1 MRLRFC
7 LEVGV
12 VGRLL
17 IKQRSSNAKTSNNEV
32 NCLPENVDIPQKV
45 SISQLYVNHYNG
57 GEVNISLFNSVFT
70 RLNAWFDGCWGIM
83 P

>member
-1 MRLRFC
+1 M
-7 LEVGV
+7 GV

-32 NCLPENVDIPQKV
+32 NCLPENIDIPQKV

-70 RLNAWFDGCWGIM
+70 RLTLGLMVVGELCLSFVSV
-83 P
+83 